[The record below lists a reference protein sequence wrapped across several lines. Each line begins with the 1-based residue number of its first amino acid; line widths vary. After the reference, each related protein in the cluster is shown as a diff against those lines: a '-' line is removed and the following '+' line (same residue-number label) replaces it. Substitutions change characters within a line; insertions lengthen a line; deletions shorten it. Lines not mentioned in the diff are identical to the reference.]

1 MQGHGRM
8 KWKGQNTVREAW
20 KWKAFKGDKKKTKH
34 TEDMCKV
41 KKENRW

>member
-20 KWKAFKGDKKKTKH
+20 KWKAFKGDKKKQNTLK
-34 TEDMCKV
+34 TCA
-41 KKENRW
+41 R